1 MVKVKL
7 SVLSVLD
14 AIKSFVAPLQ
24 SIAQTLLRME
34 RHMARRNELLEA
46 QLREQGV
53 YVPDPEQIAKLSE
66 EDKRVEVMYGAKK
79 MPFAEE

>member
-1 MVKVKL
+1 VKL

-14 AIKSFVAPLQ
+14 AIKAFVTPLQ

-34 RHMARRNELLEA
+34 RHMSRRNELLEA

-66 EDKRVEVMYGAKK
+66 EDKRVEVMYGASKK
-79 MPFAEE
+79 PFAEE